1 MAHSVGSARRREPL
15 VCVFS
20 MKLALLPMVRRVRSF
35 AGQVATGPG
44 TRFLVL
50 VAVATTLT
58 WTAAPQLA
66 DARVNPL
73 VVIERQIRKANM
85 LIVLDTS
92 GSMNGVPGGQFQN
105 NAECGV
111 DCDNGVNCRQGGL
124 LGICQAWTTRNCL
137 SDDDCRHGYCSKDN
151 ITICASNDNCDQD
164 PGVCSYTGGS
174 CTANSPCPEQMG
186 TCTKTSALCDAQH
199 ACASVGY
206 CKYGTNVL
214 CTNPGSSCPSIG
226 TCSTLGSQTCQNAST
241 CPPVTSGGTCSQG
254 STPTG
259 GCSQTSDCPLKMHC
273 QVSGDSCGLEAD
285 QPHCVVY
292 SGNICYGD
300 TSHYPPTHHLDSC
313 SKESTCHGDDHCVTP
328 PLNQCTGTPNVCN
341 LPSSTCNMHSDN
353 SCTATS
359 NTCSIPAN
367 NCNLPPANNC
377 QLPASATDTCV
388 SNAHGTP
395 GPIRMCKSSQ
405 VVCSK
410 DSDCGSSDLCG
421 PATSRTVVAKRAISK
436 LVMDN
441 YPLVNFGLMTFW
453 QDNYYPYYKVSS
465 SGTTETIN
473 VYETENQLHKA
484 GCYTWNRQTHIGGP
498 SATCTISGHQM
509 TLRSTADSRY
519 RVRKGWSSWD
529 RYDVDFCGDSCNM
542 PNNLGWGDYQGSYY
556 QYQRTTQTASSTLLV
571 RDTYDGHDITVS
583 GNNYTYYT
591 PLTNYYNGGAAP
603 PINVANCGSACS
615 ATCGGRWDAQLAPF
629 LDTSDNA
636 DNALAAAQ
644 ALTAQMAYA
653 ADGGLIT
660 YYGTPTG
667 CTLENNVAK
676 TPQTSAYDYMK
687 AVKNGYTSASPSLNI
702 PADSVSCRSN
712 FVLLITDGA
721 ANGPGDVDSNG
732 NNVCDDTVCAA
743 DNPVTAGCKC
753 RTVLAAYDLKHNLG
767 VTVFVVGFSG
777 DVSAGAPAVAN
788 NNVAKAGGSGS
799 AFLATNEDQLDDAL
813 QLAVYTAIQGNYSS
827 SAGSTSAGTQQAI
840 TVVEGKYAL
849 DSRMEFPSW
858 KGHLYAYNV
867 AGTTPVLSWD
877 AGTQLSNTSNWKNR
891 RVYTWDGTNMVK
903 IQVNSSTGAITNKDA
918 LAALG
923 MGATANEAE
932 AVAQWALGN
941 PASGNP
947 AVLGAIV
954 NSTPIDVASPGD
966 IALPGGHNFFLKY
979 MNRPHLI
986 YVGSSDMMLHA
997 FFLEDTKVGTTTYAA
1012 GSEAFAFIPPDFLT
1026 NLRRL
1031 YAQGGQE
1038 LNPYKHIFGLADSPK
1053 VKSLCVSGCTDDSTA
1068 VWKTLLVMPE
1078 GYGGNNTFMLDVTN
1092 PFGTNALNDPPV
1104 TVQWHTGVG
1113 ASADTYNSVLGNT
1126 ISLPAFLLNK
1136 TTSLNDYRLIFSS
1149 GYAVTDGSTT
1159 QGRTLVMA
1167 SAINGTTLAT
1177 PSVSSSANCAQEY
1190 AALTDVATARDFAK
1204 GQNDKLVAAYFGDTA
1219 GQLWRY
1225 TLAGGLSLAYNF
1237 TCDHPLHFSPTVVQ
1251 LDRDSVAS
1259 SHAHEIYL
1267 VQVTNSNLDLDTV
1280 SLPASR
1286 MIFAKELAQADS
1298 NGNITGVVKDTAWGT
1313 GGQIVLTA
1321 GTNQICGVTH
1331 LATDGSVVCDTQMP
1345 VTARPT
1351 STPLGILKADGN
1363 GFEVVTMWYAAPSSV
1378 CDVGKT
1384 YLTIHQ
1390 MTSNAVTQRLGY
1402 MVTSTNP
1409 ATSPVIIGGRV
1420 YVFGGTTT
1428 FDDVTPFLPDAI
1440 SAGSAVQASPYSG
1453 QFSRFNWTE
1462 VLE

>member
-1 MAHSVGSARRREPL
+1 MTP
-15 VCVFS
+15 
-20 MKLALLPMVRRVRSF
+20 P
-35 AGQVATGPG
+35 
-44 TRFLVL
+44 
-50 VAVATTLT
+50 
-58 WTAAPQLA
+58 A

-105 NAECGV
+105 SSECGV
-111 DCDNGVNCRQGGL
+111 DCDNGVNCRQGGV
-124 LGICQAWTTRNCL
+124 LGLCNSWRRTCL
-137 SDDDCRHGYCSKDN
+137 SDDDCRHGYCSEDN
-151 ITICASNDNCDQD
+151 VTICASTNDCAQD
-164 PGVCSYTGGS
+164 PGTCSYTGGS
-174 CTANSPCPEQMG
+174 CTATSPCPAQMG
-186 TCTKTSALCDAQH
+186 TCTTTNATCDAQH

-214 CTNPGSSCPSIG
+214 CTNPGGNCPNIG
-226 TCSTLGSQTCQNAST
+226 TCSTLSSQTCQTSST
-241 CPPVTSGGTCSQG
+241 CPPITSGGTCSQG
-254 STPTG
+254 NTPHN
-259 GCSQTSDCPLKMHC
+259 GCSSTSDCPLTMHC
-273 QVSGDSCGLEAD
+273 QVSGDSCGLETS

-292 SGNICYGD
+292 SGNICYGG
-300 TSHYPPTHHLDSC
+300 SSGSHHLAYC
-313 SKESTCHGDDHCVTP
+313 SSNDYCHNNDHCVSP

-341 LPSSTCNMHSDN
+341 LPSATCNMHTDN
-353 SCTATS
+353 KCTATT
-359 NTCSIPAN
+359 NTCSIPSN
-367 NCNLPPANNC
+367 TCNLPPANNC
-377 QLPASATDTCV
+377 QLPTSATDTCV
-388 SNAHGTP
+388 ADSHGTP
-395 GPIRMCKSSQ
+395 GPIRMCKGSQ
-405 VVCSK
+405 LVCSS
-410 DSDCGSSDLCG
+410 DSSCGSGDLCG

-436 LVMDN
+436 VVMDN
-441 YPLVNFGLMTFW
+441 YQLVNFGLMTFW
-453 QDNYYPYYKVSS
+453 QDGYYPYYQIPSGGSS
-465 SGTTETIN
+465 ETIT
-473 VYETENQLHKA
+473 VYEDEQQLRRA
-484 GCYTWNRQTHIGGP
+484 GCYSWNRQTHIGGP
-498 SATCTISGHQM
+498 SATCRISGRDM
-509 TLRSTADSRY
+509 TLRATADSRY
-519 RVRKGWSSWD
+519 RVRTGWRGWN
-529 RYDVDFCGDSCNM
+529 RYDVDYCGDSCNM

-556 QYQRTTQTASSTLLV
+556 QYQRTTQAPTSTLLT
-571 RDTYDGHDITVS
+571 RITYDGHEITVN
-583 GNNYTYYT
+583 GVNYTYYR
-591 PLTNYYNGGAAP
+591 PLTNYYNGGQAP
-603 PINVANCGSACS
+603 PIDVANCGSACS
-615 ATCGGRWDAQLAPF
+615 ASCGGRWDTQLAPF
-629 LDTSDNA
+629 LDTSDDP

-644 ALTAQMAYA
+644 AITARMAYA

-667 CTLENNVAK
+667 CTLENSVAK

-687 AVKNGYTSASPSLNI
+687 AVKNGYTSSSPPLNV
-702 PADSVSCRSN
+702 PADPVSCRSN
-712 FVLLITDGA
+712 FVLLITDGQ
-721 ANGPGDVDSNG
+721 ANGPGDVDSQG
-732 NNVCDDTVCAA
+732 NNICDDTACAA
-743 DNPVTAGCKC
+743 DNPVTAGCHC
-753 RTVLAAYDLKHNLG
+753 RTVLAAYDLKHTLG

-777 DVSAGAPAVAN
+777 DASAGATAVAN

-799 AFLATNEDQLDDAL
+799 AFLATSEDELEGAL
-813 QLAVYTAIQGNYSS
+813 QLAIYTAIQGNYSS

-867 AGTTPVLSWD
+867 AGTAPVLSWD
-877 AGTQLSNTSNWKNR
+877 AAAQLDNTSNWKNR

-903 IQVNSSTGAITNKDA
+903 IQVNSSTGAITNKAA

-923 MGATANEAE
+923 MGATADEAE

-966 IALPGGHNFFLKY
+966 VPLPGGHSFFVKY
-979 MNRPHLI
+979 MKRPHLI

-1026 NLRRL
+1026 NLRKL
-1031 YAQGGQE
+1031 YSQGGQE
-1038 LNPYKHIFGLADSPK
+1038 LNPFKHIFGLADSPK

-1068 VWKTLLVMPE
+1068 VWKTLLIMPE
-1078 GYGGNNTFMLDVTN
+1078 GYGGAETFMLDVTN
-1092 PFGTNALNDPPV
+1092 PFGTNGLVDPPF

-1113 ASADTYNSVLGNT
+1113 ASADAYNQVLGDT
-1126 ISLPAFLLNK
+1126 ISLPAFFLNK

-1149 GYAVTDGSTT
+1149 GYAVSDGSTT
-1159 QGRTLVMA
+1159 QGRTLVTA
-1167 SAINGTTLAT
+1167 SAINGTVISTS
-1177 PSVSSSANCAQEY
+1177 SVSPGATCTQEY

-1219 GQLWRY
+1219 GRLWRY
-1225 TLAGGLSLAYNF
+1225 TLASDVTLAYSF
-1237 TCDHPLHFSPTVVQ
+1237 TCNQPLHFSPTVVQ

-1280 SLPASR
+1280 GLPASQ

-1298 NGNITGVVKDTAWGT
+1298 NGNITGIVKDTAWGT

-1321 GTNQICGVTH
+1321 GTSQICGITH
-1331 LATDGSVVCDTQMP
+1331 TTSDGTVVCDSVLPTN
-1345 VTARPT
+1345 ARPT
-1351 STPLGILKADGN
+1351 STPLGVLKADGN
-1363 GFEVVTMWYAAPSSV
+1363 GFQVVTMWYAAPSNV
-1378 CDVGKT
+1378 CDTGKT

-1390 MTSNAVTQRLGY
+1390 MASNAVTQRLGY
-1402 MVTSTNP
+1402 LVTSTNP

-1428 FDDVTPFLPDAI
+1428 FDDVTPFLPDTI
-1440 SAGSAVQASPYSG
+1440 GAGSAVQATPYSG
-1453 QFSRFNWTE
+1453 QFGRFNWTE
-1462 VLE
+1462 LME

>member
-1 MAHSVGSARRREPL
+1 
-15 VCVFS
+15 

>member
-1 MAHSVGSARRREPL
+1 
-15 VCVFS
+15 
-20 MKLALLPMVRRVRSF
+20 
-35 AGQVATGPG
+35 
-44 TRFLVL
+44 
-50 VAVATTLT
+50 
-58 WTAAPQLA
+58 
-66 DARVNPL
+66 
-73 VVIERQIRKANM
+73 
-85 LIVLDTS
+85 
-92 GSMNGVPGGQFQN
+92 
-105 NAECGV
+105 
-111 DCDNGVNCRQGGL
+111 
-124 LGICQAWTTRNCL
+124 
-137 SDDDCRHGYCSKDN
+137 
-151 ITICASNDNCDQD
+151 
-164 PGVCSYTGGS
+164 
-174 CTANSPCPEQMG
+174 
-186 TCTKTSALCDAQH
+186 
-199 ACASVGY
+199 
-206 CKYGTNVL
+206 
-214 CTNPGSSCPSIG
+214 
-226 TCSTLGSQTCQNAST
+226 
-241 CPPVTSGGTCSQG
+241 
-254 STPTG
+254 
-259 GCSQTSDCPLKMHC
+259 
-273 QVSGDSCGLEAD
+273 
-285 QPHCVVY
+285 
-292 SGNICYGD
+292 
-300 TSHYPPTHHLDSC
+300 
-313 SKESTCHGDDHCVTP
+313 
-328 PLNQCTGTPNVCN
+328 
-341 LPSSTCNMHSDN
+341 
-353 SCTATS
+353 
-359 NTCSIPAN
+359 
-367 NCNLPPANNC
+367 
-377 QLPASATDTCV
+377 
-388 SNAHGTP
+388 
-395 GPIRMCKSSQ
+395 MCKSSQ

-421 PATSRTVVAKRAISK
+421 PPTSRTVIAKRAISK

-465 SGTTETIN
+465 SGTTDTVT
-473 VYETENQLHKA
+473 VYETENQLRKV

-498 SATCTISGHQM
+498 SATCTMSGHQM
-509 TLRSTADSRY
+509 TLRATADSRY

-542 PNNLGWGDYQGSYY
+542 PNNLGWGSYQGSYY
-556 QYQRTTQTASSTLLV
+556 QYQRTTQTTTSTLLV
-571 RDTYDGHDITVS
+571 RDTYDGHDITVN

-591 PLTNYYNGGAAP
+591 PRTDYYNGGAAP
-603 PINVANCGSACS
+603 PISVANCGSACS
-615 ATCGGRWDAQLAPF
+615 ATCGARWDTQLAPF

-636 DNALAAAQ
+636 ANALAAAQ
-644 ALTAQMAYA
+644 AITAQMAYA

-667 CTLENNVAK
+667 CTLENDVAK

-687 AVKNGYTSASPSLNI
+687 AVKDGYTSAI
-702 PADSVSCRSN
+702 PALNVPADTVSCRSN
-712 FVLLITDGA
+712 FVLLITDGQ

-732 NNVCDDTVCAA
+732 NNICDDTPCSN
-743 DNPVTAGCKC
+743 DDPVGAGCHCKS
-753 RTVLAAYDLKHNLG
+753 VLAAYDLKHNLG

-777 DVSAGAPAVAN
+777 DASAGPTAVAN

-799 AFLATNEDQLDDAL
+799 AFLATSEDQLEDAL

-867 AGTTPVLSWD
+867 AGTKPVLTWD
-877 AGTQLSNTSNWKNR
+877 AGAQLSNTSNWMKR

-903 IQVNSSTGAITNKDA
+903 IQVNSSTGAITNKAA

-923 MGATANEAE
+923 MGASADEAE

-941 PASGNP
+941 PASNNP

-966 IALPGGHNFFLKY
+966 MALPGGHNFFLKY

-997 FFLEDTKVGTTTYAA
+997 FFLEDTKVGTTTYTA

-1026 NLRRL
+1026 NLRKL
-1031 YAQGGQE
+1031 YAQGGQD
-1038 LNPYKHIFGLADSPK
+1038 LNPYNHIFGLADSPK
-1053 VKSLCVSGCTDDSTA
+1053 AKSLCVSGCTDDSTA
-1068 VWKTLLVMPE
+1068 LWKTLLVMPE
-1078 GYGGNNTFMLDVTN
+1078 GYGGSNIFMLDVTN
-1092 PFGTNALNDPPV
+1092 PFGTNGLNDPPF
-1104 TVQWHTGVG
+1104 TVQWHTGLG
-1113 ASADTYNSVLGNT
+1113 ASADSYNSVLGDT

-1149 GYAVTDGSTT
+1149 GYAVSDGSTT
-1159 QGRTLVMA
+1159 QGRTLVTA
-1167 SAINGTTLAT
+1167 SAITGNVIAT
-1177 PSVSSSANCAQEY
+1177 NSVSPGATCAQEY

-1237 TCDHPLHFSPTVVQ
+1237 TCNQPLHFSPTVVQ

-1280 SLPASR
+1280 SFPASQ

-1298 NGNITGVVKDTAWGT
+1298 NGSITAVIKDTGWGT
-1313 GGQIVLTA
+1313 GGQIVLST

-1331 LATDGSVVCDTQMP
+1331 LTTDGTVVCDTQMP

-1351 STPLGILKADGN
+1351 STPLGILKTDGN
-1363 GFEVVTMWYAAPSSV
+1363 GFEVVTMWYAAPSNV
-1378 CDVGKT
+1378 CDTGQT

-1402 MVTSTNP
+1402 LVKSTNP

>member
-1 MAHSVGSARRREPL
+1 
-15 VCVFS
+15 
-20 MKLALLPMVRRVRSF
+20 
-35 AGQVATGPG
+35 
-44 TRFLVL
+44 
-50 VAVATTLT
+50 
-58 WTAAPQLA
+58 
-66 DARVNPL
+66 
-73 VVIERQIRKANM
+73 
-85 LIVLDTS
+85 
-92 GSMNGVPGGQFQN
+92 
-105 NAECGV
+105 
-111 DCDNGVNCRQGGL
+111 
-124 LGICQAWTTRNCL
+124 
-137 SDDDCRHGYCSKDN
+137 
-151 ITICASNDNCDQD
+151 
-164 PGVCSYTGGS
+164 
-174 CTANSPCPEQMG
+174 
-186 TCTKTSALCDAQH
+186 
-199 ACASVGY
+199 
-206 CKYGTNVL
+206 
-214 CTNPGSSCPSIG
+214 
-226 TCSTLGSQTCQNAST
+226 
-241 CPPVTSGGTCSQG
+241 
-254 STPTG
+254 
-259 GCSQTSDCPLKMHC
+259 
-273 QVSGDSCGLEAD
+273 
-285 QPHCVVY
+285 
-292 SGNICYGD
+292 
-300 TSHYPPTHHLDSC
+300 
-313 SKESTCHGDDHCVTP
+313 
-328 PLNQCTGTPNVCN
+328 
-341 LPSSTCNMHSDN
+341 
-353 SCTATS
+353 
-359 NTCSIPAN
+359 
-367 NCNLPPANNC
+367 
-377 QLPASATDTCV
+377 
-388 SNAHGTP
+388 
-395 GPIRMCKSSQ
+395 
-405 VVCSK
+405 
-410 DSDCGSSDLCG
+410 
-421 PATSRTVVAKRAISK
+421 
-436 LVMDN
+436 
-441 YPLVNFGLMTFW
+441 
-453 QDNYYPYYKVSS
+453 
-465 SGTTETIN
+465 
-473 VYETENQLHKA
+473 
-484 GCYTWNRQTHIGGP
+484 
-498 SATCTISGHQM
+498 M
-509 TLRSTADSRY
+509 TLRATADSRY

-529 RYDVDFCGDSCNM
+529 RYDVDYCGDSCNM
-542 PNNLGWGDYQGSYY
+542 PNSLGWGSYQGSYY
-556 QYQRTTQTASSTLLV
+556 QYDRTTQTTTSTLLV
-571 RDTYDGHDITVS
+571 RNTYDGHDITVS
-583 GNNYTYYT
+583 GSNYTYYT

-603 PINVANCGSACS
+603 PIDVANCGSACS
-615 ATCGGRWDAQLAPF
+615 ATCGARWDTQLAPF

-644 ALTAQMAYA
+644 AITAQMSYA

-667 CTLENNVAK
+667 CTLENNVSK

-687 AVKNGYTSASPSLNI
+687 AVKDGYTSASPALNI

-732 NNVCDDTVCAA
+732 NNICDDTACAA
-743 DNPVTAGCKC
+743 NNPATAGCHC

-767 VTVFVVGFSG
+767 VTVFVVGFAG
-777 DVSAGAPAVAN
+777 DASAGPTAAAN

-799 AFLATNEDQLDDAL
+799 AYLATNEDQLTDAL
-813 QLAVYTAIQGNYSS
+813 QMAVYTAIQGNYSS

-877 AGTQLSNTSNWKNR
+877 AGTQLSNTANWKSR

-903 IQVNSSTGAITNKDA
+903 IQVNSSTGAITNKST

-923 MGATANEAE
+923 MGATADEAE

-947 AVLGAIV
+947 AILGAIV

-966 IALPGGHNFFLKY
+966 MPLPGGHNFFLKY

-997 FFLEDTKVGTTTYAA
+997 FFLEDTKVGTTTYPA

-1026 NLRRL
+1026 NLRKL

-1068 VWKTLLVMPE
+1068 VWKTMLVMPE
-1078 GYGGNNTFMLDVTN
+1078 GYGGAETFMLDVTN
-1092 PFGTNALNDPPV
+1092 PFGTNGLNDPPV

-1113 ASADTYNSVLGNT
+1113 ASADTYNSVLGDT

-1136 TTSLNDYRLIFSS
+1136 TTSLNDYRLIFTS
-1149 GYAVTDGSTT
+1149 GYAVSDGSTT
-1159 QGRTLVMA
+1159 QGRTLVTA
-1167 SAINGTTLAT
+1167 SAITGSVIAT
-1177 PSVSSSANCAQEY
+1177 SSVSPGATCTQEY

-1204 GQNDKLVAAYFGDTA
+1204 GQNDKLVAAYFGDTS

-1237 TCDHPLHFSPTVVQ
+1237 SCDHPLHFSPTVVQ

-1280 SLPASR
+1280 SLPTSQ
-1286 MIFAKELAQADS
+1286 MIFAKELAQADA

-1313 GGQIVLTA
+1313 GGKIVLTA

-1331 LATDGSVVCDTQMP
+1331 LASDGSVVCDTQMP
-1345 VTARPT
+1345 SNARPT

-1363 GFEVVTMWYAAPSSV
+1363 GFEVVTMWYAAPSNV
-1378 CDVGKT
+1378 CDVGQT

-1390 MTSNAVTQRLGY
+1390 MTSGAVTERLGY
-1402 MVTSTNP
+1402 QVHSTNP